1 MLKRNRFFYLALLS
15 NIVLNGLALFLMNKN
30 GVGMAT
36 KIIVSSIII
45 IIVWAV
51 YQSRNKNDSTI
62 LLKDIKKIMDEYS
75 EGNFLA
81 EYTGRRDLKD
91 QEDIVNSLNTLRLQ
105 MQGWL
110 YNLLLSK
117 VKIGDYSVILLRNT
131 RETLE
136 NISEISEAINSINF
150 SSSKATEDTAE
161 NAAIAEELLS
171 SNTEITE
178 NAMKYSAF
186 THEATEKIIRDS
198 KEIEKTL
205 EDVSEIENIMVN
217 ASQEIDRLKVHLN
230 SIFQMSDAISE
241 IADQT
246 NLLSLN
252 ASIEAA
258 RAGEAGR
265 GFSVVAEEIK
275 KLAEESAKTT
285 TEIKNNVSLIETSI
299 GRVVVEIKQGADKSV
314 EIREKSNAANK
325 NLNDITLQINEIAN
339 FINDISKNIHEQN
352 KATESLA
359 KNVENAASFIGDLS
373 KTIKEIDENITLQV
387 EMERESLETSNSI
400 SDIAKNFNEFTK
412 TFEDEINKEL
422 IATCEKVAELEQK
435 GLINNEYL
443 VELSKKTGISE
454 FYITDSQGVTEY
466 CNNPQGIGFKIS
478 DDPTTQ
484 AYDFYKILLDPSLKV
499 CQEMKV
505 RDIDGKYYKFA
516 GVSKKGKKG
525 IIQVGLFIDDLL
537 DFRGQYAIDC

>member
-15 NIVLNGLALFLMNKN
+15 NIVLNGLAVYLLDKN
-30 GVGMAT
+30 GLGMLT
-36 KIIVSSIII
+36 KTIAPSVIIL
-45 IIVWAV
+45 IVWGI
-51 YQSRNKNDSTI
+51 YYKSNKNDSTL
-62 LLKDIKKIMDEYS
+62 LLKDIKNIMDEYS
-75 EGNFLA
+75 QGNFLA

-91 QEDIVNSLNTLRLQ
+91 QDNIVNSLNTLRTQ
-105 MQGWL
+105 MQSWL

-117 VKIGDYSVILLRNT
+117 VKIDDYSVILLRNT
-131 RETLE
+131 RETLD

-150 SSSKATEDTAE
+150 SSTKATEDTAE
-161 NAAIAEELLS
+161 NAAIAEQLLS

-178 NAMKYSAF
+178 NALKFSTF
-186 THEATEKIIRDS
+186 THDATEKIMRDS
-198 KEIEKTL
+198 REIEKTL
-205 EDVSEIENIMVN
+205 EDVSEIENIMVK
-217 ASQEIDRLKVHLN
+217 ASEEIDRLKVHLN

-285 TEIKNNVSLIETSI
+285 TEIKNNVSLIDLSI
-299 GRVVVEIKQGADKSV
+299 GRVIEEIKQGADKSV
-314 EIREKSNAANK
+314 EIKEKSNEASK

-339 FINDISKNIHEQN
+339 FINDISKNIDEQN
-352 KATESLA
+352 RATESLA
-359 KNVENAASFIGDLS
+359 KNVENAASFIGDLN
-373 KTIKEIDENITLQV
+373 KTIKEIDDNISVQV
-387 EMERESLETSNSI
+387 EMERESLDTSSSI
-400 SDIAKNFNEFTK
+400 ADIAKNFNEFTK

-422 IATCEKVAELEQK
+422 IAACEKIADLEQR
-435 GLINNEYL
+435 GIINNSYL

-499 CQEMKV
+499 CQEMKI

-525 IIQVGLFIDDLL
+525 VIQVGLFIDDLL
-537 DFRGQYAIDC
+537 DFRGQYAID

>member
-15 NIVLNGLALFLMNKN
+15 NIVLNGLAVYLLDKN
-30 GVGMAT
+30 GLGMLT
-36 KIIVSSIII
+36 KTITPSVIIL
-45 IIVWAV
+45 IVWGI
-51 YQSRNKNDSTI
+51 YYKSNKNDSTL
-62 LLKDIKKIMDEYS
+62 LLKDIKNIMDEYS
-75 EGNFLA
+75 QGNFLA

-91 QEDIVNSLNTLRLQ
+91 QDNIVNSLNTLRTQ
-105 MQGWL
+105 MQSWL

-117 VKIGDYSVILLRNT
+117 VKIDDYSVILLRNT
-131 RETLE
+131 RETLD

-150 SSSKATEDTAE
+150 SSTKATEDTAE
-161 NAAIAEELLS
+161 NAAIAEQLLS

-178 NAMKYSAF
+178 NALKFSTF
-186 THEATEKIIRDS
+186 THDATEKIMRDS
-198 KEIEKTL
+198 REIEKTL
-205 EDVSEIENIMVN
+205 EDVSEIENIMVK
-217 ASQEIDRLKVHLN
+217 ASEEIDRLKVHLN

-285 TEIKNNVSLIETSI
+285 TEIKNNVSLIDLSI
-299 GRVVVEIKQGADKSV
+299 GRVIEEIKQGADKSV
-314 EIREKSNAANK
+314 EIKEKSNEASK

-339 FINDISKNIHEQN
+339 FINDISKNIDEQN
-352 KATESLA
+352 RATESLA
-359 KNVENAASFIGDLS
+359 KNVENAASFIGDLN
-373 KTIKEIDENITLQV
+373 KTIKEIDDNISVQV
-387 EMERESLETSNSI
+387 EMERESLDTSSSI
-400 SDIAKNFNEFTK
+400 ADIAKNFNEFTK

-422 IATCEKVAELEQK
+422 IAACEKIADLEQR
-435 GLINNEYL
+435 GIINNSYL

-499 CQEMKV
+499 CQEMKI

-525 IIQVGLFIDDLL
+525 VIQVGLFIDDLL
-537 DFRGQYAIDC
+537 DFRGQYAID